1 MQQSRWERLAP
12 LTGVVAVAIIIAV
25 FSIGGSTPDEHDSA
39 SKVWAYY
46 SRHHDKQITLAFI
59 LAIALPF
66 LVFFAS
72 TLRHEL
78 RRAGGTGQLSTAA
91 FGGGVLAAAGFG
103 LLSTVHIALSSA
115 GERVVTQATVQT
127 LNVLDNNDFVPAVAG
142 VALLVLAAGLS
153 VVRHGGLPRWLGWV
167 AIVLGIAA
175 FTPAGFIAFLA
186 GGVWIIVVSI
196 LFTIAR
202 HSTGGPTPAVAEP
215 VTT

>member
-115 GERVVTQATVQT
+115 GCPSADETRRT
-127 LNVLDNNDFVPAVAG
+127 
-142 VALLVLAAGLS
+142 S
-153 VVRHGGLPRWLGWV
+153 
-167 AIVLGIAA
+167 
-175 FTPAGFIAFLA
+175 
-186 GGVWIIVVSI
+186 
-196 LFTIAR
+196 
-202 HSTGGPTPAVAEP
+202 STSPGA
-215 VTT
+215 VTTNSTVTLPWSEGRCFSSRS

>member
-12 LTGVVAVAIIIAV
+12 LTGVVAVVIIIAV

-39 SKVWAYY
+39 STVWAYY
-46 SRHHDKQITLAFI
+46 SRHHDKQTALAFI

-103 LLSTVHIALSSA
+103 LLATVHIALSSA
-115 GERVVTQATVQT
+115 GERVVTQGTVQT

-202 HSTGGPTPAVAEP
+202 HSAEGPRPAVPER

>member
-12 LTGVVAVAIIIAV
+12 LTGVVAVVIIVAV

-46 SRHHDKQITLAFI
+46 SRHHDKQTALAFI

-78 RRAGGTGQLSTAA
+78 RRAGGTGQLATAA

-103 LLSTVHIALSSA
+103 LLATVHIALSSA
-115 GERVVTQATVQT
+115 GERVVTQGTVQT

>member
-46 SRHHDKQITLAFI
+46 SRHHDKQIALAFI

-103 LLSTVHIALSSA
+103 LLATVHIALSSA
-115 GERVVTQATVQT
+115 GERVVTQGTVQT

>member
-12 LTGVVAVAIIIAV
+12 LTGVVAVAIIVAV
-25 FSIGGSTPDEHDSA
+25 FAIGGSTPDEHDSA
-39 SKVWAYY
+39 AKVWAYY
-46 SRHHDKQITLAFI
+46 SRHHDKHITLAFI

-115 GERVVTQATVQT
+115 AEKTVTQGTVQT
-127 LNVLDNNDFVPAVAG
+127 LNVLDSNDFVPAAAG
-142 VALLVLAAGLS
+142 VALLVLAAGVS
-153 VVRHGGLPRWLGWV
+153 VVRHGGLPTWLGWV

-175 FTPAGFIAFLA
+175 FTPAGFIALLA

-202 HSTGGPTPAVAEP
+202 HSTGGPTPAVAER

>member
-46 SRHHDKQITLAFI
+46 SRHHDKQIALAFI

-115 GERVVTQATVQT
+115 GEKVVTQATVQT

-142 VALLVLAAGLS
+142 VALLVLASGLS
-153 VVRHGGLPRWLGWV
+153 IVRHGGLPRWLGWV

>member
-1 MQQSRWERLAP
+1 
-12 LTGVVAVAIIIAV
+12 
-25 FSIGGSTPDEHDSA
+25 
-39 SKVWAYY
+39 
-46 SRHHDKQITLAFI
+46 
-59 LAIALPF
+59 
-66 LVFFAS
+66 
-72 TLRHEL
+72 
-78 RRAGGTGQLSTAA
+78 
-91 FGGGVLAAAGFG
+91 
-103 LLSTVHIALSSA
+103 
-115 GERVVTQATVQT
+115 VQT

-202 HSTGGPTPAVAEP
+202 HSTGGPTPAVAER